1 MFGKPTG
8 ERPERR
14 QGEGRTRTV
23 AAHDAAVA
31 AAQEADG
38 GRAAAAKRQVACLRR
53 LELAFAAVA
62 SRSVDARGPSSLVW
76 GVPR

>member
-53 LELAFAAVA
+53 LELPAIHA